1 MNRPTKELAY
11 GLAMLCALGRAS
23 LHAATHAENFDSASG
38 SPNSYSSSSGMDFS
52 ASGGSF
58 IFSTQF
64 NSFFSPYISGKA
76 AIAGCNACTAP
87 TMRVS
92 WPAGQRSIVFGWGTQ
107 SYTSAHVVAYRNN
120 QTVWTQNQSGTT
132 SGGLYKNQFSHNA
145 ANTGEYFDGIAISFP
160 GGGQANT
167 GYAVLLD
174 NFTSNDAYAALSQ
187 TGSHQLAPINVPY
200 TMVLSVT
207 VRDYQN
213 QPVPDV
219 EVDFSAPS
227 NGGASA
233 RFTSTGDMFDIA
245 MTDANGV
252 AVSSSLTA
260 NGVVGAFVVDATTV
274 PSVGSATFRLRNVT
288 SDTIFANDFE

>member
-1 MNRPTKELAY
+1 MNRLTKECVY
-11 GLAMLCALGRAS
+11 GLAMFCALGRS
-23 LHAATHAENFDSASG
+23 NLYAATHSENFDSASG
-38 SPNSYSSSSGMDFS
+38 NPNSFSSLSGMAFS

-76 AIAGCNACTAP
+76 AIAGCNGCTAP

-107 SYTSAHVVAYRNN
+107 SYPSAHVVAYRNN
-120 QTVWTQNQSGTT
+120 QPVWTQNQSGTT
-132 SGGLYKNQFSHNA
+132 SGGLYKNQFSRNA
-145 ANTGEYFDGIAISFP
+145 ANAGEYFDAIAITFP
-160 GGGQANT
+160 GGGQANV

-174 NFTSNDAYAALSQ
+174 NFTSNDAYTALSQ
-187 TGSHQLAPINVPY
+187 TGSHQLAPINAPY
-200 TMVLSVT
+200 TLVLSVT

-213 QPVPDV
+213 QPVPNV
-219 EVDFSAPS
+219 EVDFSAPTS
-227 NGGASA
+227 GGASA

-260 NGVVGAFVVDATTV
+260 NGVVGTFVVDATTV
-274 PSVGSATFRLRNVT
+274 PSVGSASFRLRNVT
-288 SDTIFANDFE
+288 ADTIFADDFE